1 MQVCTLLQTDNHTS
15 TPPLC
20 FLQSGCPSCRPTNS
34 VKALKAFFLYLP
46 RCEDHVC
53 SASSSLKA
61 TLALG
66 DDVAYADVIIEATEQ
81 HTSKNLSSSLDEIQK
96 AINQMSNGKA
106 PGTDGIPAEVFKKCC
121 SCLLPH
127 LVDLVE
133 AIWSEAAVPQ
143 DFKDATIV
151 HIYKRKGDRSCC
163 DNHRGMSLLSTAGK
177 ILARVL
183 LNRLNDHVGISNIIP
198 ESQCGF
204 QAGRGTTDMIFAARQ
219 IQEKCR
225 EQNRDLYMVF
235 IDLTK
240 AFDLVNR
247 QASAQEDWLHRE
259 VC

>member
-1 MQVCTLLQTDNHTS
+1 MFYQRSRNGHWLV
-15 TPPLC
+15 
-20 FLQSGCPSCRPTNS
+20 
-34 VKALKAFFLYLP
+34 VWMKY
-46 RCEDHVC
+46 
-53 SASSSLKA
+53 
-61 TLALG
+61 
-66 DDVAYADVIIEATEQ
+66 
-81 HTSKNLSSSLDEIQK
+81 QK

-204 QAGRGTTDMIFAARQ
+204 QAGRGTTDMIFAAVS
-219 IQEKCR
+219 
-225 EQNRDLYMVF
+225 YTH
-235 IDLTK
+235 LTLPTK
-240 AFDLVNR
+240 RIV
-247 QASAQEDWLHRE
+247 
-259 VC
+259 